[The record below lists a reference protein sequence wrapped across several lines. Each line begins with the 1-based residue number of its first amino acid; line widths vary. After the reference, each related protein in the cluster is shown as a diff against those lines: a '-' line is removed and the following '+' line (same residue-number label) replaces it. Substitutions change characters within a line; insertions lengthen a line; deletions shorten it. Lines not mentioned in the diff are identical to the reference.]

1 MSKTGLDKRRHGCP
15 ANGMTYGDH
24 AVDQATPASRF
35 HSEERA
41 GLLFSA
47 IAGKIVP
54 GSDMLL
60 RQLSIL

>member
-1 MSKTGLDKRRHGCP
+1 
-15 ANGMTYGDH
+15 MTRCLLHPD
-24 AVDQATPASRF
+24 F
-35 HSEERA
+35 MLKKA
-41 GLLFSA
+41 GLQFSA